1 MNEESYLLISVC
13 MHGVRSW
20 WNIEFNSIAVKLNET
35 HAVLIISQNRL
46 YLLLIGLR
54 IACNYART
62 C

>member
-1 MNEESYLLISVC
+1 
-13 MHGVRSW
+13 
-20 WNIEFNSIAVKLNET
+20 LNET